1 MQKQIYFSFIS
12 INFSSIFKIEFNSNV
27 SNDFLISF
35 LKDFIQAFNGNFCL
49 TSEGNNLEINC
60 YQQKNHELEVKIS
73 DLVTRYRNSIPPINR
88 INDFI
93 KKLSE
98 NENFFLLPADL
109 DTIPTKNKIMML
121 NELASLNNPH

>member
-73 DLVTRYRNSIPPINR
+73 DLVTRYRNSKYQLKSKHV
-88 INDFI
+88 FI
-93 KKLSE
+93 
-98 NENFFLLPADL
+98 
-109 DTIPTKNKIMML
+109 TKTL
-121 NELASLNNPH
+121 